1 MLFNFFFLVSFGFKF
16 DCSLSILLKA
26 LRLLE
31 KKTISQGY
39 NFILFYTNSQ
49 SWFTRNVCKVV
60 EIINV

>member
-31 KKTISQGY
+31 KKPSAKDI
-39 NFILFYTNSQ
+39 ILFYFIQ
-49 SWFTRNVCKVV
+49 ILKVGLQ
-60 EIINV
+60 EMFARWWR

>member
-31 KKTISQGY
+31 KKPSAKDI
-39 NFILFYTNSQ
+39 ILFYTNSQ